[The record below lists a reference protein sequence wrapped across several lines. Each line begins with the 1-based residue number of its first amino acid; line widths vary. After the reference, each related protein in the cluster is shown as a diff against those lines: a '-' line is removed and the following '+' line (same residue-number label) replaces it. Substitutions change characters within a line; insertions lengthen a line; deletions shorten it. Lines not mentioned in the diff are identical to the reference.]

1 MGSCSKCANK
11 IKHQKDRLT
20 CSTCKST
27 FHIKCV
33 KVDFTKL
40 DKDTWKC
47 NSCLG
52 EDSSDSSH
60 SDSPLS
66 QSKDAILASIASMRT
81 NMEKQ
86 IGGVATNVTDIKN
99 ELVGVNSAINKM
111 QDTLALLASDNESHK
126 SEFLKIREENDKLKK
141 TVHLLDDKIKDME
154 QFSRK
159 DNIEITG
166 VPYNRDEDLY
176 GLLDR
181 IAAVI
186 DVNYNINFI
195 STVHRLGVTN
205 ERPNPPIIVKFISRD
220 YKSSWIG
227 AARANRKKLTAA
239 SLSINWPPTSVYV
252 NEHLSPTNKFILGN
266 AKRLVR
272 EKKLAAAWTRDCRIY
287 VKKSAESGAP
297 ITLIKTI
304 QQMENFTTDASVNV
318 SVDASG

>member
-1 MGSCSKCANK
+1 
-11 IKHQKDRLT
+11 
-20 CSTCKST
+20 
-27 FHIKCV
+27 
-33 KVDFTKL
+33 
-40 DKDTWKC
+40 
-47 NSCLG
+47 
-52 EDSSDSSH
+52 
-60 SDSPLS
+60 
-66 QSKDAILASIASMRT
+66 MRT

-99 ELVGVNSAINKM
+99 ELVGVNSAITKM

-166 VPYNRDEDLY
+166 VPYNRGEDLY

-304 QQMENFTTDASVNV
+304 QQMENFTTDESVNV